1 MSLHA
6 LKAIALTPLLFVQLA
21 CNPSATI
28 TAVSSDVYQL
38 LQDKTLVESLV
49 HDLKTAYTDNSPVLQ
64 QAQAQYADAQAAQA
78 GYLAAVNAAVA
89 SPKSVAI
96 DSIAA
101 SADQK
106 VAQFIATAA
115 QALAPSLARSVST
128 ARVAVFPASFPKAI
142 GHLPQ
147 KYHSIAAKKLAAL
160 QWASWEQL

>member
-6 LKAIALTPLLFVQLA
+6 LKAIALTPLLLLQLG

-28 TAVSSDVYQL
+28 TAITSDVNEL
-38 LQDKTLVESLV
+38 LQDKTLVEALV
-49 HDLKTAYTDNSPVLQ
+49 HDLKTAYAENSPVLQ

-78 GYLAAVNAAVA
+78 GYLGAVNAAIA
-89 SPKSVAI
+89 STKSVSI
-96 DSIAA
+96 DSIAS

-106 VAQFIATAA
+106 VAQFIATAT
-115 QALAPSLARSVST
+115 QALDPSLARSVS
-128 ARVAVFPASFPKAI
+128 AVRVATFPASLPKNI

-147 KYHSIAAKKLAAL
+147 KYHSIAAANIAKL